1 MDVRIAYASETGR
14 AEALAWRCRSWLRL
28 RNVKTSDPVPLNDL
42 TSEST
47 TTIIFAATAG
57 DGAPPSNAKKFWSA
71 LLRKGAPR
79 LDGKRY
85 ALYGLGDARYGAKFN
100 AFARRLDARLVQL
113 GAARL
118 CERSLGDACTVE
130 GAESLLPGFFSRLSP
145 ALGVADALE
154 ASLAGRVGDEAPD
167 RVEDYV
173 APVKIKVEDGGSSVN
188 AYERRLLEKEGCAS
202 IVQATLSSTKRLTDE
217 NWWQEVRHVVFS
229 ASVTY
234 APGDVAVL
242 LPRNAP
248 SHVRAVLRALQK
260 NDETLS
266 LTTKV
271 SSELVNGTVED
282 VLATCLDLATPL
294 PQRSLGIL
302 ALFVRGDDDTSK
314 EQRQKLKELS
324 TVAGGALY
332 RDYVRSE
339 RRGVADV
346 LVDFDRCAPSIEAL
360 VDACPRLRPR
370 HYSIASCSSDSIELC
385 VARAMLETPLGRKVY
400 GLCSSWLCDLREGTL
415 LLGVRTGEFSAINE
429 DPLVFVGPGTGVAP
443 ARAYAMSQPRN
454 DMLLFFGCRHESKDR
469 LYADEFAGLAQLEV
483 DVSVSRHTDSSQ
495 RRYVTKALRAR
506 SADVASWILDRNA
519 RFYIAGNAKMAADVA
534 LALCDCLAPRCGG
547 SQKAAALLRRL
558 EREGR
563 FATEAFG

>member
-1 MDVRIAYASETGR
+1 MDVRVAYASETGR

-28 RNVKTSDPVPLNDL
+28 RNVATGDPVPLDAL
-42 TSEST
+42 TDAT

-57 DGAPPSNAKKFWSA
+57 DGAPPSNAKRFWSA

-85 ALYGLGDARYGAKFN
+85 ALYGLGDARYGAKYN
-100 AFARRLDARLVQL
+100 AFARRLDARLAQL

-118 CERSLGDACTVE
+118 CERALGDACTVE

-145 ALGVADALE
+145 ALGISESLE
-154 ASLAGRVGDEAPD
+154 ASLQGRVGDEAPD
-167 RVEDYV
+167 RVEDY
-173 APVKIKVEDGGSSVN
+173 APPVTIKMVDEGSSVN
-188 AYERRLLEKEGCAS
+188 EYERRLLAKEGCAS
-202 IVQATLSSTKRLTDE
+202 ITQATLSTTHRLTDE

-242 LPRNAP
+242 VPRNAP
-248 SHVRAVLRALQK
+248 RHINAVLRALRK
-260 NDETLS
+260 NDKALS
-266 LTTKV
+266 LTTSV
-271 SSELVNGTVED
+271 TSSLVNGTVED
-282 VLATCLDLATPL
+282 VLSTCLDLATPL

-302 ALFVRGDDDTSK
+302 ALFVQGDDNTSN

-324 TVAGGALY
+324 TVQGGALY

-339 RRGVADV
+339 RRGLADV

-370 HYSIASCSSDSIELC
+370 HYSIASCSTDTVELC
-385 VARAMLETPLGRKVY
+385 VARALLETPLGRKVY

-415 LLGVRTGEFSAINE
+415 LIGVRKGEFSPINE

-443 ARAYAMSQPRN
+443 ARAFALSQPS

-469 LYADEFAGLAQLEV
+469 LYADEFAGLTQLEV
-483 DVSVSRHTDSSQ
+483 DVSVSRHTDSTQ

-506 SADVASWILDRNA
+506 SGDVASWILDRNA

-547 SQKAAALLRRL
+547 PQKAAALLRRL

>member
-28 RNVKTSDPVPLNDL
+28 RNVATGDPVPLDAL
-42 TSEST
+42 TDAT

-57 DGAPPSNAKKFWSA
+57 DGAPPSNGKKFWSA

-79 LDGKRY
+79 LEGKRY

-100 AFARRLDARLVQL
+100 AFARRLDARLMQL

-118 CERSLGDACTVE
+118 CERALGDACTVE
-130 GAESLLPGFFSRLSP
+130 GAESLLPGFFARLSP
-145 ALGVADALE
+145 ALGVSAALE
-154 ASLAGRVGDEAPD
+154 ASLQGRVGDEAPD
-167 RVEDYV
+167 RVEDY
-173 APVKIKVEDGGSSVN
+173 APPVTITLQEGVSTIHE
-188 AYERRLLEKEGCAS
+188 YERRLLEKEGCSS
-202 IVQATLSSTKRLTDE
+202 IVQATLSTTKRLTDE

-242 LPRNAP
+242 VPRNAP
-248 SHVRAVLRALQK
+248 RHINAVLRALRK
-260 NDETLS
+260 NDRTLS
-266 LTTKV
+266 LATKV

-282 VLATCLDLATPL
+282 VLSTCLDLATPL
-294 PQRSLGIL
+294 PQRSLGVL
-302 ALFVRGDDDTSK
+302 ALFVQGDDATSN

-324 TVAGGALY
+324 TIQGGPLY

-339 RRGVADV
+339 RRGIADV

-385 VARAMLETPLGRKVY
+385 VARALLETPLGRKVY

-415 LLGVRTGEFSAINE
+415 LIGVRRGEFSPIGQ

-443 ARAYAMSQPRN
+443 ARAFALSQPS

-469 LYADEFAGLAQLEV
+469 LYADEFAGLSKLEV
-483 DVSVSRHTDSSQ
+483 DVSVSRHTDASQ

>member
-1 MDVRIAYASETGR
+1 
-14 AEALAWRCRSWLRL
+14 
-28 RNVKTSDPVPLNDL
+28 
-42 TSEST
+42 
-47 TTIIFAATAG
+47 
-57 DGAPPSNAKKFWSA
+57 
-71 LLRKGAPR
+71 
-79 LDGKRY
+79 
-85 ALYGLGDARYGAKFN
+85 
-100 AFARRLDARLVQL
+100 
-113 GAARL
+113 
-118 CERSLGDACTVE
+118 
-130 GAESLLPGFFSRLSP
+130 
-145 ALGVADALE
+145 
-154 ASLAGRVGDEAPD
+154 
-167 RVEDYV
+167 
-173 APVKIKVEDGGSSVN
+173 
-188 AYERRLLEKEGCAS
+188 
-202 IVQATLSSTKRLTDE
+202 
-217 NWWQEVRHVVFS
+217 
-229 ASVTY
+229 
-234 APGDVAVL
+234 
-242 LPRNAP
+242 
-248 SHVRAVLRALQK
+248 
-260 NDETLS
+260 
-266 LTTKV
+266 V

-282 VLATCLDLATPL
+282 VLSTCLDLATPL

-339 RRGVADV
+339 RRGLADV

-370 HYSIASCSSDSIELC
+370 HYSIASCSTDTIELC
-385 VARAMLETPLGRKVY
+385 VARALLETPLGRKVY
-400 GLCSSWLCDLREGTL
+400 GLCSSWLCDLREGSL
-415 LLGVRTGEFSAINE
+415 LIGVRRGEFSPINE

-443 ARAYAMSQPRN
+443 ARAFALSQPS

-483 DVSVSRHTDSSQ
+483 DVSVSRHTDASQ

-506 SADVASWILDRNA
+506 ATDVASWILDRSA

-547 SQKAAALLRRL
+547 EQKAAALLRRL

>member
-28 RNVKTSDPVPLNDL
+28 RNVTTSDPVPLDAL

-57 DGAPPSNAKKFWSA
+57 DGAPPSNGKKFWST

-100 AFARRLDARLVQL
+100 AFARRLDARLAQL

-130 GAESLLPGFFSRLSP
+130 GAESLLPGFFARLSP
-145 ALGVADALE
+145 ALGISESLE
-154 ASLAGRVGDEAPD
+154 ASLQGRVGDEAPD
-167 RVEDYV
+167 RVEDY
-173 APVKIKVEDGGSSVN
+173 APPVTIKMVDEGSTIQ
-188 AYERRLLEKEGCAS
+188 AYERRLLAKEGCAS
-202 IVQATLSSTKRLTDE
+202 IAQATLSTTQRLTDE

-242 LPRNAP
+242 VPRNAP
-248 SHVRAVLRALQK
+248 RHVQAVLRALQK
-260 NDETLS
+260 NDRTIS
-266 LTTKV
+266 LQTPVT
-271 SSELVNGTVED
+271 SSLVNGTVED
-282 VLATCLDLATPL
+282 VLSTCLDLATPL

-302 ALFVRGDDDTSK
+302 ALFVVGEDDTSK
-314 EQRQKLKELS
+314 EQRQKLKELA
-324 TVAGGALY
+324 TVQGGPLY

-346 LVDFDRCAPSIEAL
+346 LVDFDRCAPSLEAL
-360 VDACPRLRPR
+360 LDACPRLRPR
-370 HYSIASCSSDSIELC
+370 HYSIASCSTDTIELC
-385 VARAMLETPLGRKVY
+385 VARALLETPLGRKVY

-415 LLGVRTGEFSAINE
+415 LIGVRRGEFSPIE
-429 DPLVFVGPGTGVAP
+429 QDPLVFVGPGTGVAP
-443 ARAYAMSQPRN
+443 ARAFARSQPRN

-469 LYADEFAGLAQLEV
+469 LYADEFAGLSKLEV
-483 DVSVSRHTDSSQ
+483 DVSVSRHTDASQ

-506 SADVASWILDRNA
+506 ATDVAHWILDRNA